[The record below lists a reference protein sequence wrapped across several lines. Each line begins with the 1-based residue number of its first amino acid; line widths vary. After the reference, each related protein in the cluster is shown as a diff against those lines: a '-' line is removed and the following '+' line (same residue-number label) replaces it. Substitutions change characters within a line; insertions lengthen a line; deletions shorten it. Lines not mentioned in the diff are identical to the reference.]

1 MAGTGSLGYV
11 FKRIILPTLENMSLH
26 QCSETPAKSP
36 RIAVL
41 AGSALGVVFGD
52 IGTSPL
58 YTFKTVLSLS
68 GHDPTPSVVLG
79 LLSLIIWTLILV
91 TSLKYAAFAMR
102 IDNHGEGG
110 IMALM
115 SLLVRKGKGG
125 RWVIF
130 AALIGAAL
138 IYGDGAITPAISVLS
153 ALEGLTIVIPESHPC
168 ILPLT
173 VVILLVLFCIQPFG
187 TAKIGKVFGPIMAL
201 WFFVIAALGIWGIIQ
216 YPAVLLAV
224 NPWYG
229 MTFLLSNGFVSFMVL
244 GGVFL
249 CVTGAEALYAD
260 MGHFGKKPIWFA
272 WYGVVFP
279 ALVLNYAG
287 QSALILAGA
296 DSKHNI
302 FFLLCPPVLQVPLI
316 LLATLATIIASQAII
331 TGAFSM
337 TRQAIL
343 LGWLPRLRIKQT
355 AAESYGQIYIGVIN
369 GLLMVVTIGLVIFFK
384 SSDKL
389 AAAYGIA
396 VSLTMLMTSG
406 LLFVAMREVWRW
418 SLLSSALIALV
429 FLIIDTSFLVA
440 NMIKVLEGGYI
451 PLLLAA
457 VICTVMV
464 IWNRGIKAVSRAVGE
479 KGIGIDQFFAQLK
492 ADDIPRVP
500 GSAVFLTRTQHNTP
514 PVMHWHVARNRALQ
528 RNVFSLTI
536 DILNVPYV
544 DPRQRMVITPR
555 APNYWH
561 GVAQYGFMEHPNVPH
576 LLQGMGEMK
585 DLFASDDVTYYVG
598 HETIVA
604 RESATGMASWQ
615 RSAFAF
621 MQRNCTHVINHYHL
635 PSDRVVEISRR
646 VAI

>member
-1 MAGTGSLGYV
+1 MRL
-11 FKRIILPTLENMSLH
+11 LH
-26 QCSETPAKSP
+26 SSETNAVSP
-36 RIAVL
+36 RIVLL

-68 GHDPTPSVVLG
+68 GHNPTPSVILG
-79 LLSLIIWTLILV
+79 LLSLITWTLILV
-91 TSLKYAAFAMR
+91 TSVKYAAFAMR
-102 IDNHGEGG
+102 IDNRGEGG

-115 SLLVRKGKGG
+115 SLLVSKGKGG

-153 ALEGLTIVIPESHPC
+153 ALEGLKLVIPESEPW
-168 ILPLT
+168 ILPAT
-173 VVILLVLFCIQPFG
+173 VAILLALFFIQPFG

-201 WFFVIAALGIWGIIQ
+201 WFFALAALGIWGISQ
-216 YPAVLLAV
+216 HPTVLLAL
-224 NPWYG
+224 NPYYG
-229 MTFLLSNGFVSFMVL
+229 LAFILSDGFTSFLVL

-279 ALVLNYAG
+279 ALLLNYAG

-296 DSKHNI
+296 DSSKNV
-302 FFLLCPPVLQVPLI
+302 FFLLCPAFLQVPLI
-316 LLATLATIIASQAII
+316 ILAALATIIASQAII

-337 TRQAIL
+337 TRQAIQ

-355 AAESYGQIYIGVIN
+355 AAESYGQIYIGTIN
-369 GLLMVVTIGLVIFFK
+369 WLLMGVTIGLVVFFQ

-406 LLFVAMREVWRW
+406 LLFVAMREVWGW
-418 SLLSSALIALV
+418 SLTGSGLIALV
-429 FLIIDTSFLVA
+429 FFVIDISFLFA

-457 VICTVMV
+457 AICTVML
-464 IWNRGIKAVSRAVGE
+464 IWNRGVKAVAQAVGE
-479 KGIGIDQFFAQLK
+479 KGISVDDFFVHLRQK
-492 ADDIPRVP
+492 EVPRV
-500 GSAVFLTRTQHNTP
+500 GGAAIFLTRTRTDTP
-514 PVMHWHVARNRALQ
+514 PVMRWHVARNHALQ
-528 RNVFSLTI
+528 QHVLSLTI

-544 DPRQRMVITPR
+544 DDEQRITIEQR
-555 APNYWH
+555 APDYWH
-561 GVAQYGFMEHPNVPH
+561 GVAQYGFMEHPNIPH
-576 LLQGMGEMK
+576 LLQSVTEINV
-585 DLFASDDVTYYVG
+585 LFATDEATWYVG

-604 RESATGMASWQ
+604 RDGPTGMAAWQ
-615 RSAFAF
+615 RRGFGF